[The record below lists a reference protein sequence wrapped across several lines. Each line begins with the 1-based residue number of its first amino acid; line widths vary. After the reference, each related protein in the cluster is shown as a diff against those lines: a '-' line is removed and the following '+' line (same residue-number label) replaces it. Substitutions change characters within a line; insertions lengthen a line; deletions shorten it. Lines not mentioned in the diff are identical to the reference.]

1 MSHVDRG
8 KCALLRSLSFAT
20 GTCLALVSTPDLANA
35 QSGGCRQAL
44 ALGLDVSGS
53 VDALEYRLQLD
64 GLAAALDTPAVRAAL
79 FSLPN
84 TPVEILVYE
93 WSGTS
98 DQHILI
104 DWTPIRAPEDIA
116 AIKATLSSTERRPAS
131 PATALG
137 TALLTGKTAL
147 DRRQNCWTRTLDIS
161 GDGKSNSGPEP
172 QDVRLSL
179 DKAGISVNALVVGA
193 DSPGLGDL
201 RQEEIGELAS
211 YFQTNV
217 IVGPDAFVQTALGFE
232 DYARAMARKLEKELQ
247 GLEVSDLSL
256 SLIHI

>member
-1 MSHVDRG
+1 M
-8 KCALLRSLSFAT
+8 LRSLGFAA
-20 GTCLALVSTPDLANA
+20 GTCLAFISNADSASA
-35 QSGGCRQAL
+35 QSGNCRQAL

-64 GLAAALDTPAVRAAL
+64 GLAAALSAPTVRAAL

-98 DQHILI
+98 DQHILV
-104 DWTPIRAPEDIA
+104 DWTPIHSPDDIA
-116 AIKATLSSTERRPAS
+116 AIQTTLSSSERRAAS

-147 DRRQNCWTRTLDIS
+147 DRRQNCWVRTLDIS

-172 QDVRLSL
+172 QDVRQLL

-211 YFQTNV
+211 YFQANV

-232 DYARAMARKLEKELQ
+232 DYARAMARKLERELQ
-247 GLEVSDLSL
+247 GLEVSELPDDMR
-256 SLIHI
+256 